1 MGVTSGVRLDF
12 VYRNSGGSVNSL
24 SVVDTS
30 VYDGVTDVSIGY
42 IITLDGA
49 IVYQDSVNTYSVN
62 TPNGTLELE
71 APYDDNGVT
80 NGVYRVIQ
88 TIKDND
94 TGDIYSDDFSYTLEY
109 TEPSNA
115 LNIVI
120 DGIASTITGTDANT
134 YADFTLNSYELLH
147 TDPRAVETTTTNQTL
162 TVGATIY
169 AGTHTFTSKADIAYS
184 ATGITLRDYVA
195 LSLTDVAYK
204 LTSTS
209 LWEQVD
215 TLNEEYNDYLSTNPS
230 YAERLKD
237 KVFRCNVWQDDYERA
252 LLDGD
257 TQLAYAALVNINNDL
272 NDYNTPT
279 VEEIPVYSVP
289 SPTGHVHTNLPLLE
303 NLSDESG
310 VLYYNGNPIEGND
323 GRVKLTSGDSL
334 GFLNTKVTSNFT
346 VSTTF
351 DLSDIGSAG
360 TYPKV
365 TVDAK
370 GRVTSGTT
378 LSASDIPNLDWSK
391 ITSGKPTTLSG
402 YGITDAVNVSLL
414 GQPNGV
420 ATLDSNGNLVQLG
433 SYVLTADY
441 EDQDVLN
448 KIKNVDGS
456 GSGLDSDYL
465 RGITT
470 NTTGV
475 SYIPY
480 VNASGYFGLNR
491 TAPSYTL
498 DVNGTV
504 RLGSLAGYLKGTA
517 GAISASSTIPETDIS
532 FTDVTTGNATA
543 SKHGYLPKLANTGTR
558 YLRDDGTW
566 QTALEFT
573 TDISAVTDEFLSY
586 TGGVLYYNPAY
597 LDHNSLQNYDADRHA
612 LLDDTTISST
622 TLWSSSKI
630 NSTFSPN
637 FEIRLN
643 SGATVAQRLVGLV
656 EGTDYPTGWVLSA
669 DESALVIT
677 HGLNSRS
684 KVVKVLSKNGTTSDC
699 VELQGNVAYSTK
711 TDVFGTGYDAIRLD
725 AFATIT
731 TELYVEIIL

>member
-252 LLDGD
+252 ILEGD

-272 NDYNTPT
+272 NEYNTPT

-378 LSASDIPNLDWSK
+378 LSASDIPNLDWAK

-402 YGITDAVNVSLL
+402 YGITDAVSTSLL

-420 ATLDSNGNLVQLG
+420 ATLDLNGNLVQLG

>member
-169 AGTHTFTSKADIAYS
+169 AGTHTFTSKADITYS
-184 ATGITLRDYVA
+184 ATGITLRDYVV

-252 LLDGD
+252 ILEGD

-272 NDYNTPT
+272 NEYNTPT

-420 ATLDSNGNLVQLG
+420 ATLDGDGNLAQLG
-433 SYVLTADY
+433 DYVLASDY
-441 EDQDVLN
+441 EDSDVLA
-448 KIKNVDGS
+448 KLLNVDGS
-456 GSGLDSDYL
+456 GSGLDADYL
-465 RGITT
+465 RGITI
-470 NTTGV
+470 NTTGT

-480 VNASGYFGLNR
+480 VNASGFLGIGR
-491 TAPSYTL
+491 TPAYTL

-504 RLGSLAGYLKGTA
+504 RLGAFAGYLKGTT
-517 GAISASSTIPETDIS
+517 GVISASSTIPETDIS

-612 LLDDTTISST
+612 LLDDSVISST
-622 TLWSSSKI
+622 TLWSSEKI
-630 NSTFSPN
+630 DATFSPN

-677 HGLNSRS
+677 HGLDSRS
-684 KVVKVLSKNGTTSDC
+684 KVVKVLSKNGTTSNC